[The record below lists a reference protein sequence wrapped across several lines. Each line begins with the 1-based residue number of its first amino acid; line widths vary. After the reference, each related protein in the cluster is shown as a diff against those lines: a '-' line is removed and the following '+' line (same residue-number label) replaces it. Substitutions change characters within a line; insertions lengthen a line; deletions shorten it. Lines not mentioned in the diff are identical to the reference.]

1 MGNEEP
7 SKSKEGDDVGR
18 PPVAPSTATGNLA
31 TAGWDSGPKLRAGMR
46 RRRKL
51 RKDRCG
57 LGNQNDLVSHLM
69 KDARASGVQV
79 MAPHLIIVGGGFG
92 GLSAARALR
101 GAAVRVTLI
110 DKRNYHLFR
119 PMLYQVATGLL
130 SADEI
135 SGPLR
140 SILSHQENIDVLLD
154 EVTGISPK
162 QRIVHLKHRDLASV
176 TI

>member
-1 MGNEEP
+1 M
-7 SKSKEGDDVGR
+7 
-18 PPVAPSTATGNLA
+18 
-31 TAGWDSGPKLRAGMR
+31 
-46 RRRKL
+46 
-51 RKDRCG
+51 
-57 LGNQNDLVSHLM
+57 
-69 KDARASGVQV
+69 
-79 MAPHLIIVGGGFG
+79 PHLIIVGGGFG

-162 QRIVHLKHRDLASV
+162 QRIVHLKHRDICYYLFIVSVANSWSLTIRHAVCRKRIASTLAAASSCMCGS
-176 TI
+176 T